1 MTVPHPSSLISIY
14 AFDANYAA
22 LSRVGRAQKRVLD
35 IVASC
40 IILATIFPVLA
51 IIAAAIK
58 IDSAGPVIF
67 RQTRVGLN
75 GQCFSIYKFR
85 TMTVLEDGE
94 LIVQAKRCD
103 PRVTR
108 IGRWLRRSSFDELP
122 QLLNVL
128 KGEMSLVGPRPHA
141 LAHDHAFAKL
151 ISSYAIRGRVKPG
164 ITGLAQIHGLRGET
178 VTIQA
183 IQRRVELDVEYIARW
198 SILLDLEILVRTTKE
213 IIRPRNAY

>member
-1 MTVPHPSSLISIY
+1 MTAHHPTTSISVY
-14 AFDANYAA
+14 AFDANHEA
-22 LSRVGRAQKRVLD
+22 LSRAGRVQKRIFDLVT
-35 IVASC
+35 SC
-40 IILATIFPVLA
+40 IILAAIIPVLVVIA
-51 IIAAAIK
+51 IAIK
-58 IDSAGPVIF
+58 LDSSGPVLF

-75 GQCFSIYKFR
+75 GRCFRIYKFR

-94 LIVQAKRCD
+94 IIVQAKHSD

-108 IGRWLRRSSFDELP
+108 VGRWLRRLSFDELP

-151 ISSYAIRGRVKPG
+151 INSYAARCQVKPG

-178 VTIQA
+178 ATIQA
-183 IQRRVELDVEYIARW
+183 IQRRVELDIEYITRW
-198 SILLDLEILVRTTKE
+198 SLLLDLEILIRTTRE
-213 IIRPRNAY
+213 IVKPRNAY